1 MDIPGTQ
8 TIPYNEDYS
17 LMIYQN
23 DILTNDTYYFADIRY
38 SNSVLIG
45 STDTYTGEFNTT
57 LIVDISGVTVTAA
70 KYCNDLVLGGY
81 DDWYLPS
88 TEEMTAIYNGGYV
101 PLLGLNLWTSTE
113 YDTNNAYSIHTNTG
127 VISTTAKTSFR
138 SSIPVRKSYLT
149 DSITIERMSLSSIDA
164 PILNGGMNNA
174 DEDVYKMLGG
184 INGISK
190 NSKILINE

>member
-1 MDIPGTQ
+1 MAAGTQ

-81 DDWYLPS
+81 NDWYLPS
-88 TEEMTAIYNGGYV
+88 TEEMTAINNAGFLIST
-101 PLLGLNLWTSTE
+101 PTELWTSLEHDESSAFVFNTS
-113 YDTNNAYSIHTNTG
+113 TGAYTITFKS
-127 VISTTAKTSFR
+127 SFR

-164 PILNGGMNNA
+164 PILNGGVNNA

-184 INGISK
+184 VNGISK
-190 NSKILINE
+190 NSKIMTNE

>member
-1 MDIPGTQ
+1 MAAGTQ

-81 DDWYLPS
+81 NDWYLPS
-88 TEEMTAIYNGGYV
+88 TEEMTAINNAGFLIST
-101 PLLGLNLWTSTE
+101 PTELWTSLEHDESSAFVFNTS
-113 YDTNNAYSIHTNTG
+113 TGAYTITFKS
-127 VISTTAKTSFR
+127 SFR

-164 PILNGGMNNA
+164 PILNGGVNNA

-184 INGISK
+184 VNGISK
-190 NSKILINE
+190 NSKIMSNE

>member
-1 MDIPGTQ
+1 MAAGTI

-38 SNSVLIG
+38 SNGILIG

-81 DDWYLPS
+81 NDWYLPS
-88 TEEMTAIYNGGYV
+88 TEEMTAINNAGFLIST
-101 PLLGLNLWTSTE
+101 PTELWTSLEHDESSAFVFNTS
-113 YDTNNAYSIHTNTG
+113 TGAYTITFKS
-127 VISTTAKTSFR
+127 SFR

-149 DSITIERMSLSSIDA
+149 DAITIERMSLSSIDA
-164 PILNGGMNNA
+164 PILNGGVNNA

-190 NSKILINE
+190 NSKIMTNE

>member
-1 MDIPGTQ
+1 MAAGTI
-8 TIPYNEDYS
+8 TIPYNEDYD

-23 DILTNDTYYFADIRY
+23 DIPTNDTYYFADIRY

-81 DDWYLPS
+81 NDWYLPS
-88 TEEMTAIYNGGYV
+88 TEEMTAINNAGFLIST
-101 PLLGLNLWTSTE
+101 PTELWTSLEHDESSAFVFNTS
-113 YDTNNAYSIHTNTG
+113 TGAYTITFKS
-127 VISTTAKTSFR
+127 SFR

-164 PILNGGMNNA
+164 PILNGGVNNA

-184 INGISK
+184 INGVSK
-190 NSKILINE
+190 NSKIMTNE